1 MGKIHTCKEDWH
13 CAQCLLLPDY
23 RMSKHYPTLRMDVM
37 SYRAFRCTP
46 AFQLCLFV
54 APRVFSC
61 KLTTG
66 CTFVLPNINTQYDIK
81 SILKVGWSLC
91 PTLTDNLHIL
101 VSITPPDI
109 RRYFTSM
116 KNCKHE
122 VEDVNNTCFST
133 MYVPAAT
140 QSASRESFLGV
151 SKLFQLD
158 YLSTLD
164 RESLYKRKGL

>member
-1 MGKIHTCKEDWH
+1 MHTSISTVPFC
-13 CAQCLLLPDY
+13 
-23 RMSKHYPTLRMDVM
+23 S
-37 SYRAFRCTP
+37 P
-46 AFQLCLFV
+46 ACIFLQIDNGV
-54 APRVFSC
+54 HVS
-61 KLTTG
+61 
-66 CTFVLPNINTQYDIK
+66 VLPNINTQYDIK

-122 VEDVNNTCFST
+122 VEDVNNTRFST